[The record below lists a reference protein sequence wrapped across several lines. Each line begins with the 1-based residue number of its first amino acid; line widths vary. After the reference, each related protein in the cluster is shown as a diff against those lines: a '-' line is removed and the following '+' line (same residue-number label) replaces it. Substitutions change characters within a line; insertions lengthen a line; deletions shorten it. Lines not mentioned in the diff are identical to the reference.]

1 MGRRAAGAS
10 LLVVLLCA
18 PLFLAGLG
26 RSGLNDPDEGRNAEV
41 AREMLVSG
49 DWVTPHINDARYL
62 DKPPVF
68 FWAVASCYRLLG
80 VHETAARLPSALS
93 AIAALGLTVWFGRR
107 RLGER
112 AGLLAGVLLAL
123 SPLYLVF
130 ARLVIFDMLL
140 LLCTTATTIAFY
152 ETMEG
157 EGRGRLA
164 SAAGFLS
171 AGIGTLVK
179 GPVALL
185 GPLLVVAAWALWRRR
200 PGLLLRLRWG
210 QGLLLYLAVV
220 SPWLYLVE
228 SRNPGFLRYAVL
240 GENLARM
247 AANPYDTQRPFLFY
261 AKVMAPGAFPWIVF
275 CVAQGVRALWRRVRR
290 GRAATAGGEAETRG
304 APAGSGDAA
313 AASSA
318 ALTARFVALWLVV
331 LLLFFSFIASKR
343 PSYVLPCAVPVALL
357 AARLIDRACLRR
369 RHDAALAD
377 GAAAASAGP
386 AAGVG
391 PSASAASADEAR
403 GDLAWGCAFAGLISV
418 LGAAAALVM
427 GPALRSTL
435 LAGAKQAPLSVRPD
449 LFQLTAGGLLAA
461 AVLLV
466 LAPRARRAWVVVAA
480 SALPLV
486 AMTPLA
492 RTAGLQIETT
502 RSSRP
507 LSRFLEPRLGPGD
520 KVICFEEY
528 RPGLNFYLQRPI
540 YQVTRAGRIFTSN
553 YIEKHLEEFRGDPRF
568 RLLTK
573 DRLQDALIDPASTA
587 YVLADRKEYGPL
599 FEAAGVPLRP
609 VWEQG
614 EFGLFVRAVDAAPTQ
629 PAGAADPIAAA
640 PAGG

>member
-41 AREMLVSG
+41 AREMLVLG
-49 DWVTPHINDARYL
+49 DWVTPRINDARYL

-80 VHETAARLPSALS
+80 VNETAARLPSALA

-107 RLGER
+107 WLGER

-140 LLCTTATTIAFY
+140 LLCTTASTIAFY
-152 ETMEG
+152 EAMEG

-164 SAAGFLS
+164 SGAGFLL
-171 AGIGTLVK
+171 AGVGTLVK

-185 GPLLVVAAWALWRRR
+185 GPLLVATAWALWRRR

-210 QGLLLYLAVV
+210 QGLLLYLAVTA
-220 SPWLYLVE
+220 PWLYLVE
-228 SRNPGFLRYAVL
+228 SRNPGFLRYALL

-247 AANPYDTQRPFLFY
+247 AANPYDTQRPFHFY
-261 AKVMAPGAFPWIVF
+261 LKVIAPGAFPWIVL
-275 CVAQGVRALWRRVRR
+275 CLAQGVRALWRRVRR
-290 GRAATAGGEAETRG
+290 GHAVTAGGASASGGAHPG
-304 APAGSGDAA
+304 APPSADLAG
-313 AASSA
+313 
-318 ALTARFVALWLVV
+318 RFVALWFVV
-331 LLLFFSFIASKR
+331 VLLFFSFIASKR
-343 PSYVLPCAVPVALL
+343 PSYVLPCAVPIALL
-357 AARLIDRACLRR
+357 AARLIDRACPRR
-369 RHDAALAD
+369 REGAGLAGGGPAG
-377 GAAAASAGP
+377 GAAP
-386 AAGVG
+386 
-391 PSASAASADEAR
+391 ADEAR
-403 GDLAWGCAFAGLISV
+403 GDLAWGSVFAGLICV
-418 LGAAAALVM
+418 LGSAAALVT

-435 LAGAKQAPLSVRPD
+435 LAGAKQAPLVVRPD

-461 AVLLV
+461 AIVLV
-466 LAPRARRAWVVVAA
+466 LAPRARRAWIVVAA

-486 AMTPLA
+486 AMAPLA
-492 RTAGLQIETT
+492 LAAGLQIETT

-507 LSRFLEPRLGPGD
+507 LSRFLEPRLAPGD

-553 YIEKHLEEFRGDPRF
+553 YIEKHLEEFRDDPAF
-568 RLLTK
+568 RLLSK
-573 DRLQDALIDPASTA
+573 EQLQEVLLDPGSTT

-614 EFGLFVRAVDAAPTQ
+614 EFGLFVRAGD
-629 PAGAADPIAAA
+629 AA

>member
-49 DWVTPHINDARYL
+49 DWVTPRINDARYL

-68 FWAVASCYRLLG
+68 FWAVASCYRVLG
-80 VHETAARLPSALS
+80 VNETAARLPSALS
-93 AIAALGLTVWFGRR
+93 AVASLGLTVWFGRR
-107 RLGER
+107 RLGGR

-130 ARLVIFDMLL
+130 ARLVIFDMML
-140 LLCTTATTIAFY
+140 LLCTTASTIAFY

-164 SAAGFLS
+164 SAAGFLA
-171 AGIGTLVK
+171 AGFGTIVK

-210 QGLLLYLAVV
+210 QGLLLYLAVI

-228 SRNPGFLRYAVL
+228 SRNPGFLRYALL

-261 AKVMAPGAFPWIVF
+261 AKVIAPGAFPWIVF

-290 GRAATAGGEAETRG
+290 GRASAVGVVDS
-304 APAGSGDAA
+304 GSGTAA
-313 AASSA
+313 GASSA
-318 ALTARFVALWLVV
+318 VPAGVPSAVLTSRFVALWLVV

-357 AARLIDRACLRR
+357 AARLIDRACARR
-369 RHDAALAD
+369 RDEAALAG
-377 GAAAASAGP
+377 GAP
-386 AAGVG
+386 AAGAD
-391 PSASAASADEAR
+391 PAALAASADEAR
-403 GDLAWGCAFAGLISV
+403 GDLAWGCTIAGIISA
-418 LGAAAALVM
+418 LGAAAALIT

-435 LAGAKQAPLSVRPD
+435 LAGAKQAPIAARPD

-461 AVLLV
+461 AILLV

-486 AMTPLA
+486 VMTPLA
-492 RTAGLQIETT
+492 RAAGLQIEAT

-507 LSRFLEPRLGPGD
+507 LSRFLEPRLAPGD

-553 YIEKHLEEFRGDPRF
+553 YIEKHLDEFRDDPGF

-573 DRLQDALIDPASTA
+573 ERLHEALLDPASTT

-614 EFGLFVRAVDAAPTQ
+614 EFGLFVRDAAQ
-629 PAGAADPIAAA
+629 PVGAADPIAAA